1 MGGAVASKTGGDS
14 HASALSPESGRTFH
28 NWNGSD
34 VSNPR
39 VVAAPRD
46 LADLIEVVKNRK
58 TYPSPVRA
66 AGSFHSMNACFETSG
81 TQVLTKAFDSVKVDL
96 GAGTVTVG
104 AAVTMLQ
111 IRNALRPLGVQLE
124 VTPEIGNATSGSVC
138 CCGTKD
144 SSLGPTGL
152 GQVSSSVCRI
162 KLVNARGVVE
172 DVSEDSDPKRLFVLR
187 SSYGLLGI
195 VHEVTFRI
203 QPAVTL
209 RYEYAVLPL
218 DPAPSVEQMRAGA
231 DAILGFAQPYANRI
245 IVERRYRVPENTGTI
260 SSFSRAKRRLRDIL
274 WESGASFFPTRIPH
288 NWWFDTQDRL
298 LQMQLRILTA
308 MGGFRAHRWDST
320 VDFKPNRTH
329 YVDFTFWAV
338 PVSRWAE
345 FTPAVRKFCEGFR
358 KETGFR
364 MSIMAEVYALARD
377 QHSLLSP
384 SPNEEMLTMDV
395 VDTRTN
401 DPLWAEFNKRF
412 NVLATTFGGRPL
424 LNQTK
429 HPTRNLV
436 RETLGA
442 DWDRFVGIRKE
453 EDPDGRFLNGF
464 FADLI

>member
-1 MGGAVASKTGGDS
+1 MDGAIAGRTGDDNRASV
-14 HASALSPESGRTFH
+14 LSPEPGRTFR

-34 VSNPR
+34 LSNPR
-39 VVAAPRD
+39 VVATPRD
-46 LADLIEVVKNRK
+46 LEDLIALVKDRE
-58 TYPSPVRA
+58 TYPSPMRA
-66 AGSFHSMNACFETSG
+66 GGSFHSMNACFETTG
-81 TQVLTKAFDSVKVDL
+81 TQVLTKAFNSVKVDL
-96 GAGTVTVG
+96 EAGTVTVG

-111 IRNALRPLGVQLE
+111 IRNALRSLGMQLE
-124 VTPEIGNATSGSVC
+124 VTPEIGNATAGSVC

-162 KLVNARGVVE
+162 KLVNARGEVE
-172 DVSEDSDPKRLFVLR
+172 DVSEESDPKRLFVLR
-187 SSYGLLGI
+187 SSYGLLG
-195 VHEVTFRI
+195 VVYEVTFRI
-203 QPAVTL
+203 QPAVAL
-209 RYEYAVLPL
+209 RYEYSVLPL
-218 DPAPSVEQMRAGA
+218 DPAPTMVEMRRGA
-231 DAILGFAQPYANRI
+231 DAMLGFAQPYANRI
-245 IVERRYRVPENTGTI
+245 IVERRYRLPENPAAF
-260 SSFSRAKRRLRDIL
+260 SAFSRAKRRGRDIL

-298 LQMQLRILTA
+298 LQSQLRILTA

-320 VDFKPNRTH
+320 VDFKPNRSH
-329 YVDFTFWAV
+329 YVDFTFWAI

-345 FTPAVRKFCEGFR
+345 FTPAVRSFCAEFR

-384 SPNEEMLTMDV
+384 SPDEDMLTMDV
-395 VDTRTN
+395 VDTRIN
-401 DPLWAEFNKRF
+401 DPLWVEFNKQF
-412 NVLATTFGGRPL
+412 NLLAASFGGRPL

-429 HPTRNLV
+429 YPTRSLV
-436 RETLGA
+436 RDTLGA
-442 DWDRFVGIRKE
+442 DWDRFLGIRKQ